1 MKFIKM
7 VIYWIGFVLLWLI
20 AAGVAISF
28 FVEDDQVISAAITVI
43 VAIAIHLF
51 WRNILGVKK
60 KPQKAVADDE
70 KAAPEEPVS
79 ATAATPPSISD
90 TGVFK
95 LGEKDTNKEGAK
107 VFLFYLQA
115 LHEEEFSD
123 DADGRF
129 ACACHHVE
137 EFVQAIEAR
146 AVEGSHFVIVSS
158 LLDEEIEAHDPV
170 DYYTKPSD
178 KQLKYLNP
186 NLYLSNETPQTI
198 IPVSKIEQLREYTD
212 QEKDSDDIKEL
223 FHNEAWFIVTVTE
236 SHVHQWDYNFL
247 KASSMYGGCFTA
259 CGPHPKHE
267 FARQIY
273 DNGEYDTGIQVATD
287 DLVDSY
293 TQASD
298 EQLKF
303 LNPNLYLSGDALHN

>member
-7 VIYWIGFVLLWLI
+7 VIYWIGLVLLWLI

-51 WRNILGVKK
+51 WRKILGVKK
-60 KPQKAVADDE
+60 KPQKTVADDE

-95 LGEKDTNKEGAK
+95 LGEKDTNKEGVK

-137 EFVQAIEAR
+137 EFVQAIETR
-146 AVEGSHFVIVSS
+146 AVEGSHFVIVS
-158 LLDEEIEAHDPV
+158 
-170 DYYTKPSD
+170 T
-178 KQLKYLNP
+178 
-186 NLYLSNETPQTI
+186 ETPQTI

-212 QEKDSDDIKEL
+212 REKDSDDIKDN
-223 FHNEAWFIVTVTE
+223 FHEEVWFIVTVTE
-236 SHVHQWDYNFL
+236 SHVDQWDYNFL
-247 KASSMYGGCFTA
+247 KASAMYGGCFTA

>member
-7 VIYWIGFVLLWLI
+7 VIYWIGLLLLWLL
-20 AAGVAISF
+20 AAG
-28 FVEDDQVISAAITVI
+28 FVIDFAWEGDQVISAVITVI
-43 VAIAIHLF
+43 VAFVIHMF
-51 WRNILGVKK
+51 WRKILGVKK
-60 KPQKAVADDE
+60 TPQKAVAGDE
-70 KAAPEEPVS
+70 KAAPEESVS

-90 TGVFK
+90 TGVVDSAEVAEEEREIDEEPDQEDHDGIRG
-95 LGEKDTNKEGAK
+95 GEKDTNKEGVK
-107 VFLFYLQA
+107 VFLFYLRA
-115 LHEEEFSD
+115 FNEEKFSD

-137 EFVQAIEAR
+137 EFVQAIETR
-146 AVEGSHFVIVSS
+146 AVEGSHFVIVST
-158 LLDEEIEAHDPV
+158 
-170 DYYTKPSD
+170 Y
-178 KQLKYLNP
+178 
-186 NLYLSNETPQTI
+186 TPQAI
-198 IPVSKIEQLREYTD
+198 IPVSEIDQLREYTD
-212 QEKDSDDIKEL
+212 REKDSDDIKFNFE
-223 FHNEAWFIVTVTE
+223 NEVWFIVTVTE
-236 SHVHQWDYNFL
+236 SSIDQWDYNFL
-247 KASSMYGGCFTA
+247 KASAMYGGCFTA

-303 LNPNLYLSGDALHN
+303 LNSNLYLSGDALHN